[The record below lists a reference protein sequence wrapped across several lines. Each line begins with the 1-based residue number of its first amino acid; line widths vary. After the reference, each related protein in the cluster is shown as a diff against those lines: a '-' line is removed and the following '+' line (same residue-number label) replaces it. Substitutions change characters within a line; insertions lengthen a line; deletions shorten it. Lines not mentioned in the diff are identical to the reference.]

1 MTAPVD
7 KTGNAPLFSRV
18 QGQEIMARALGRE
31 MRAQRQTNEQVE
43 RLSGLKERR
52 IETLRSFT
60 EEAPVHFE
68 EVLSLAAVLG
78 PRFVSGLLSEINM
91 YAAEYRGAS
100 PEKIGAEIIE
110 LAHKLTGTES

>member
-1 MTAPVD
+1 MAGPVD
-7 KTGNAPLFSRV
+7 KTGNSPLFSRA
-18 QGQEIMARALGRE
+18 QAQEIMARALGRE

-43 RLSGLKERR
+43 RLAGIKDRR

-60 EEAPVHFE
+60 EEGPVHFE
-68 EVLSLAAVLG
+68 EVLALAAVLG
-78 PRFVSGLLSEINM
+78 PRFVSGLLSEVNM

-110 LAHKLTGTES
+110 LAHKLTGSEA